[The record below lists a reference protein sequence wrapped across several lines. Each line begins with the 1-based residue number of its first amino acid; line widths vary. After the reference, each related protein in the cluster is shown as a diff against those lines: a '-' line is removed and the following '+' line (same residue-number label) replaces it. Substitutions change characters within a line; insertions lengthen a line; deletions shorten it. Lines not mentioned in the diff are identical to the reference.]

1 MGATASRSVGE
12 GHYATYRED
21 ILSGIT
27 PQIESLSLESIY
39 SQYYFDHGRV
49 TTTEGRGCYQSLTVS
64 VTTFIQHCRNFIQ
77 WK

>member
-1 MGATASRSVGE
+1 MGASATRSHE

-49 TTTEGRGCYQSLTVS
+49 SSTEGTELPRTFHLTLSFAATV
-64 VTTFIQHCRNFIQ
+64 
-77 WK
+77 